1 MLNFLLKKI
10 EKENKETQRTK
21 VGQLAG
27 VLGLLSNL
35 VLFIGKFLIGFAA
48 GSVSIM
54 ADAMNSLSDTISS
67 VLTLIGFKVAAKPAD
82 SEHPYGHERFEY
94 ISGLLISLIIA
105 LVGFQFLKSSFE
117 KILNPEP
124 IKLSLALFIV
134 LIASIVIK
142 VLQGRM
148 YLTLSKKIDSQTLKA
163 TSKDSLN
170 DVYTTLAV
178 LVSALFEWVTNLRI
192 DGYVGFLLALYILY
206 SGYTMVKDF
215 INEFRKSSNR

>member
-105 LVGFQFLKSSFE
+105 LVGFQF
-117 KILNPEP
+117 
-124 IKLSLALFIV
+124 
-134 LIASIVIK
+134 
-142 VLQGRM
+142 
-148 YLTLSKKIDSQTLKA
+148 
-163 TSKDSLN
+163 
-170 DVYTTLAV
+170 
-178 LVSALFEWVTNLRI
+178 
-192 DGYVGFLLALYILY
+192 
-206 SGYTMVKDF
+206 
-215 INEFRKSSNR
+215 

>member
-35 VLFIGKFLIGFAA
+35 ILFIGKFLIGFTA

-82 SEHPYGHERFEY
+82 SEHPYGHERFRSEERR
-94 ISGLLISLIIA
+94 
-105 LVGFQFLKSSFE
+105 VGKECRSRWS
-117 KILNPEP
+117 P
-124 IKLSLALFIV
+124 
-134 LIASIVIK
+134 
-142 VLQGRM
+142 
-148 YLTLSKKIDSQTLKA
+148 YH
-163 TSKDSLN
+163 
-170 DVYTTLAV
+170 
-178 LVSALFEWVTNLRI
+178 
-192 DGYVGFLLALYILY
+192 
-206 SGYTMVKDF
+206 
-215 INEFRKSSNR
+215 